1 MAERPLLLLPEA
13 TTATRAN
20 KGGGGAGPSKLGAGR
35 QQERL
40 GPRLKELEKAFE
52 SKRIQLQ
59 TAATG
64 VVPEDVLVIETAEPP
79 SSPPP

>member
-52 SKRIQLQ
+52 SKRVQLQ

-64 VVPEDVLVIETAEPP
+64 VVPEDVLVIETAAPP
-79 SSPPP
+79 SSPPQ